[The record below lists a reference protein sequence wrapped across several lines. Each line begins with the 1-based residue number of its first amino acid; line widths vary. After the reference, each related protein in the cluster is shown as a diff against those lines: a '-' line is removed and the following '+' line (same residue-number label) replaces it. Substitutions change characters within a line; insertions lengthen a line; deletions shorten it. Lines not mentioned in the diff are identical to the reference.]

1 MGLNYTHAD
10 GSLDLSN
17 SNITGLNY
25 AYNSHN
31 VSIANGVVAEHA
43 DWKTNSVGVQAILD
57 KKILILTPYIGAS
70 ANYNT
75 GTINNS
81 ITSTGNPVL
90 DGNTD
95 TSTTLSAI
103 GASSAKANKWDM
115 RGLAG
120 FEVTIL
126 PFVKLGLQG
135 EYAGNKNMAGALG
148 LRIQFR

>member
-1 MGLNYTHAD
+1 MSYRD
-10 GSLDLSN
+10 
-17 SNITGLNY
+17 
-25 AYNSHN
+25 
-31 VSIANGVVAEHA
+31 IAFRVMTETLVGCRAEGQ
-43 DWKTNSVGVQAILD
+43 GVQAVLD

-90 DGNTD
+90 DNNTD

-103 GASSAKANKWDM
+103 GTSSAKANKWDM

-120 FEVTIL
+120 LEVTIL